1 MAGPSLEQWISDLG
15 LRQVNDPDVD
25 KAVYRLPPP
34 DGRITLSAALEENIC
49 TSIREARERRNLSG
63 SKLAPLLGL
72 SEAVYARY
80 ETRFSRLTVGR
91 LIHLCEVLGAS
102 PEELLAP
109 LDQHLWGENQSK
121 VDLLLACIDK
131 LRAFD
136 EETLQDVFSL
146 LNRLGKTGTS
156 GYGGNGAA
164 SAAPFLSRP
173 PNV

>member
-15 LRQVNDPDVD
+15 LQQVNDPDVD

-80 ETRFSRLTVGR
+80 ETSVSRLTVGR

-109 LDQHLWGENQSK
+109 AALHL
-121 VDLLLACIDK
+121 
-131 LRAFD
+131 
-136 EETLQDVFSL
+136 
-146 LNRLGKTGTS
+146 
-156 GYGGNGAA
+156 
-164 SAAPFLSRP
+164 
-173 PNV
+173 